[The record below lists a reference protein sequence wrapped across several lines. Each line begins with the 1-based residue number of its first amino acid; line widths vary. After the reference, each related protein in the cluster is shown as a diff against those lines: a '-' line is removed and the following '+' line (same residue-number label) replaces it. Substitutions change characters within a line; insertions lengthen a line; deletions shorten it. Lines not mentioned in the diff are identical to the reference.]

1 MSSINKELNSTKD
14 DLYLEVSNEMKG
26 IQIHLLEEIT
36 RLNSEVN
43 FLISVVLPNIDRD
56 HLNNDQLAMFG
67 EIVLNKRS

>member
-1 MSSINKELNSTKD
+1 MSSKNNELNCNKE
-14 DLYLEVSNEMKG
+14 DLYLEVINEMKG

-36 RLNSEVN
+36 RLSSEVN

-56 HLNNDQLAMFG
+56 NLNNHQLAMFG